1 MSMLPSRGRL
11 PEFRQAEAAECG
23 LACLAMIVSYHGNHA
38 GLNALRRQYPV
49 SLNGMTMRSLMQTA
63 GNLGLAGR
71 PLRLEPQHLIEL
83 RTPAI
88 LHWDMNHFV
97 VLKRAHRNKITI
109 HDPALGVRSYT
120 MVGLSKHF
128 TGIALE
134 LYPVES
140 FALAPK
146 PKSTPFWLLL
156 GRIDGLGPALLQM
169 LALSAILQ
177 LYVLASPFLL
187 QLVVDEAVAKVDAD
201 LILMLSLGFGLFLL
215 INAGA
220 SLLRTRIL
228 QHIQNALAFQMGAGI
243 FNHLLRL
250 PLAYFEK
257 RHIGDLVSR
266 FASSEAIRH
275 LIAEGLISAIVDGV
289 MAVLTMAM
297 MFVYS
302 IRFGTIVLL
311 ALLLYLVVRAAF
323 YRMMRGTMLNFI
335 ASKAREDTAF
345 IETVRAVQ
353 AIKLFSRETE
363 RSAAWSN
370 IYAEVVGSDSSLAA
384 LRQNFSTINSLIF
397 GIENLIIVALGAYAT
412 LQGHMS
418 IGMLLAFISYKQ
430 QFVDKATRLVE
441 KAIEFRML
449 DLHFERLGDITGAEP
464 EARPNRPPEYQP
476 SIEGRVE
483 ARNLSFRYSDTDRFI
498 FENVSFAIEPGEHVA
513 ITGPSGAGKTTLMKV
528 LLGILQPTGGEVL
541 IDGIP
546 LNTLGHE
553 AYRRALGVVMQDDC
567 LLSGSIAD
575 NICFFDESFDLENMM
590 KCAELAG
597 VHDEIMRMPMG
608 YNSLIGDMGSTL
620 SGGQKQRVLLARA
633 LYRSPRILFIDEG
646 TSHLDVSL
654 ERQVTASVQ
663 NLGLTRIVI
672 AHRPETVA
680 AASRQLALGMTGLAE
695 ASPRRDVVK
704 AKPRVRK
711 TN

>member
-1 MSMLPSRGRL
+1 MNMLLSRGRL

-23 LACLAMIVSYHGNHA
+23 LACLAMIASYHGNHA
-38 GLNALRRQYPV
+38 GLNALRRQHPV
-49 SLNGMTMRSLMQTA
+49 SLNGVTMRSLLQTA
-63 GNLGLAGR
+63 GKLGLAGR
-71 PLRLEPQHLIEL
+71 PLRLEPQHMSEL

-97 VLKRAHRNKITI
+97 VLQRAGRNKITI
-109 HDPALGVRSYT
+109 HDPALGIRGYT
-120 MVGLSKHF
+120 LAEFSKHF

-134 LYPVES
+134 LHPVES
-140 FALAPK
+140 FAATPK
-146 PKSTPFWLLL
+146 PKSPPFWALL
-156 GRIDGLGPALLQM
+156 GRIDGLAPVLLQM

-187 QLVVDEAVAKVDAD
+187 QLVVDEAVAKVDVD
-201 LILMLSLGFGLFLL
+201 LILVLSFGFGLFLL
-215 INAGA
+215 INTGA
-220 SLLRTRIL
+220 AVLRTKIL
-228 QHIQNALAFQMGAGI
+228 QQIQSALAFQMGAGI

-250 PLAYFEK
+250 PLVYFEK

-266 FASSEAIRH
+266 FASNEAIRH
-275 LIAEGLISAIVDGV
+275 LITEGLISGIVDGG

-302 IRFGTIVLL
+302 IKFGTIVFA
-311 ALLLYLVVRAAF
+311 ALLLYLGLRVAF
-323 YRMMRGTMLNFI
+323 YRMMRTTMLTFI

-345 IETVRAVQ
+345 IETVRAIQ

-363 RSAAWSN
+363 RSAVWSN
-370 IYAEVVGSDSSLAA
+370 IYAEVVNSDSSLAA
-384 LRQNFSTINSLIF
+384 LRKNFGTINAFIF
-397 GIENLIIVALGAYAT
+397 GVENIVIVALGAHAA
-412 LQGHMS
+412 LHGHMT
-418 IGMLLAFISYKQ
+418 IGMLLAFLAYKQ

-441 KAIEFRML
+441 TAIEFRML
-449 DLHFERLGDITGAEP
+449 DLHFERLGDIAGTEP
-464 EARPNRPPEYQP
+464 EPRPNRPPAYQP
-476 SIEGRVE
+476 RIEGRVE

-528 LLGILQPTGGEVL
+528 LLGILQPTSGEVL

-546 LNTLGHE
+546 LSTLGSE
-553 AYRRALGVVMQDDC
+553 AYRRAIGVVMQDDC

-575 NICFFDESFDLENMM
+575 NICFFDELFDLEQMM
-590 KCAELAG
+590 RCAELAG
-597 VHDEIMRMPMG
+597 IHQDIVRMPMG

-633 LYRSPRILFIDEG
+633 LYRTPCILFIDEG
-646 TSHLDVSL
+646 TSHLDVTL

-663 NLGLTRIVI
+663 SLGLTRIVI

-680 AASRQLALGMTGLAE
+680 AASRALALDTTGLAE
-695 ASPRRDVVK
+695 ANAQPEVVG
-704 AKPRVRK
+704 AH
-711 TN
+711 

>member
-1 MSMLPSRGRL
+1 MSMLLSRGRL
-11 PEFRQAEAAECG
+11 PEVRQAEAAECG
-23 LACLAMIVSYHGNHA
+23 LACLAMIGSYYGNHA

-49 SLNGMTMRSLMQTA
+49 SLNGVTMRSLLQTA
-63 GNLGLAGR
+63 DRLGLGGR
-71 PLRLEPQHLIEL
+71 PLRLEPRHLNEL

-97 VLKRAHRNKITI
+97 VLKRVYRNKITI
-109 HDPALGVRSYT
+109 HDPALGVRAYT
-120 MVGLSKHF
+120 VAELSKHF

-134 LYPVES
+134 LYPIEK
-140 FALAPK
+140 FASAPK
-146 PKSTPFWLLL
+146 PKSPPFWAVL
-156 GRIDGLGPALLQM
+156 GRIDGLASALLQM

-177 LYVLASPFLL
+177 LYVLASPFLM

-201 LILMLSLGFGLFLL
+201 LILVLALGFALFLL
-215 INAGA
+215 INTGA
-220 SLLRTRIL
+220 ALLRTRIL

-266 FASSEAIRH
+266 FASNEAIRH
-275 LIAEGLISAIVDGV
+275 LIAEGLISAIIDGV

-302 IRFGTIVLL
+302 IRFGTIVLF
-311 ALLLYLVVRAAF
+311 ALLLYLVLRAAF
-323 YRMMRGTMLNFI
+323 YHMMRATMLNFI

-363 RSAAWSN
+363 RSAAWCN
-370 IYAEVVGSDSSLAA
+370 VYAEVVNSDSSLAT
-384 LRQNFSTINSLIF
+384 LRQNFATLNTFIF
-397 GIENLIIVALGAYAT
+397 GIENLIIIALGAHAA
-412 LQGHMS
+412 LRGHMT
-418 IGMLLAFISYKQ
+418 IGMLLAFLSYKQ

-441 KAIEFRML
+441 KAIEVRML
-449 DLHFERLGDITGAEP
+449 DLHFERLGDITGTEP
-464 EARPNRPPEYQP
+464 EPRSNRPPAYQP
-476 SIEGRVE
+476 QIEGRVE

-498 FENVSFAIEPGEHVA
+498 FENVSFAIEAGEHVA

-528 LLGILQPTGGEVL
+528 LLGILQPTSGEVL

-546 LNTLGHE
+546 LNTLGAE
-553 AYRRALGVVMQDDC
+553 AYRRAIGVVMQDDC

-575 NICFFDESFDLENMM
+575 NICFFDESFDLEHMTR
-590 KCAELAG
+590 CAALAG
-597 VHDEIMRMPMG
+597 IHDEIVRMPMG

-633 LYRSPRILFIDEG
+633 LYRNPRVLFIDEG
-646 TSHLDVSL
+646 TSHLDVTL

-663 NLGLTRIVI
+663 SLGLTRIVI

-680 AASRQLALGMTGLAE
+680 AASRQLALDTTGMAE
-695 ASPRRDVVK
+695 AIQRHAVADQQG
-704 AKPRVRK
+704 
-711 TN
+711 

>member
-1 MSMLPSRGRL
+1 MNMHLSRGRL

-23 LACLAMIVSYHGNHA
+23 LACLAMIASYHGDHT
-38 GLNALRRQYPV
+38 GLNALRRQHPV
-49 SLNGMTMRSLMQTA
+49 SLNGVTMRSLMQTA
-63 GNLGLAGR
+63 GKLGLAGR
-71 PLRLEPQHLIEL
+71 PLRLEPQHMSEL

-97 VLKRAHRNKITI
+97 VLQRAGRNKITI
-109 HDPALGVRSYT
+109 HDPALGVRGYT
-120 MVGLSKHF
+120 LAEFSKHF

-134 LYPVES
+134 LHPVES
-140 FALAPK
+140 FAPTPK
-146 PKSTPFWLLL
+146 PKSPPFWALL
-156 GRIDGLGPALLQM
+156 GRIDGLAPALLQM

-187 QLVVDEAVAKVDAD
+187 QLVVDEAVAKVDVD
-201 LILMLSLGFGLFLL
+201 LILVLSVGFGLFLL
-215 INAGA
+215 INTGA
-220 SLLRTRIL
+220 AVLRTRIL
-228 QHIQNALAFQMGAGI
+228 QLIQSALAFQMGAGI

-250 PLAYFEK
+250 PLVYFEK

-266 FASSEAIRH
+266 FASNEAIRH
-275 LIAEGLISAIVDGV
+275 LITEGLISGIVDGA

-302 IRFGTIVLL
+302 IKFGLIVVA
-311 ALLLYLVVRAAF
+311 ALLLYLGLRVAF
-323 YRMMRGTMLNFI
+323 YRMMRTTMLTFI
-335 ASKAREDTAF
+335 SSKAREDTAF
-345 IETVRAVQ
+345 IETVRAIQ

-370 IYAEVVGSDSSLAA
+370 IYAEVVNSDSSLAA
-384 LRQNFSTINSLIF
+384 LRKNFGTINAFIF
-397 GIENLIIVALGAYAT
+397 GVENIVIVALGAHAA
-412 LQGHMS
+412 LHGHMT
-418 IGMLLAFISYKQ
+418 IGMLLAFLAYKQ

-441 KAIEFRML
+441 TAIEFRML
-449 DLHFERLGDITGAEP
+449 DLHFERLGDIAGTEP
-464 EARPNRPPEYQP
+464 EPRPNRPPAYQP
-476 SIEGRVE
+476 QIEGRVE

-528 LLGILQPTGGEVL
+528 LLGILQPTSGEVL

-546 LNTLGHE
+546 LGTLGYE
-553 AYRRALGVVMQDDC
+553 AYRRAIGVVMQDDS

-575 NICFFDESFDLENMM
+575 NICFFDESFDLEHMM
-590 KCAELAG
+590 RCAELAG
-597 VHDEIMRMPMG
+597 IHDDIVRMPMG

-633 LYRSPRILFIDEG
+633 LYRAPCILFIDEG
-646 TSHLDVSL
+646 TSHLDVTL
-654 ERQVTASVQ
+654 ERQVTASVKS
-663 NLGLTRIVI
+663 LGLTRIVI

-680 AASRQLALGMTGLAE
+680 AASRALALDMTGLAE
-695 ASPRRDVVK
+695 ANAQADV
-704 AKPRVRK
+704 ACAH
-711 TN
+711 

>member
-1 MSMLPSRGRL
+1 
-11 PEFRQAEAAECG
+11 
-23 LACLAMIVSYHGNHA
+23 
-38 GLNALRRQYPV
+38 
-49 SLNGMTMRSLMQTA
+49 
-63 GNLGLAGR
+63 
-71 PLRLEPQHLIEL
+71 
-83 RTPAI
+83 
-88 LHWDMNHFV
+88 MNHFV
-97 VLKRAHRNKITI
+97 VLKRVSRNTITI
-109 HDPALGVRSYT
+109 HDPALGVRAYT
-120 MVGLSKHF
+120 MAELSKHF

-134 LYPVES
+134 LYPIEKFVP
-140 FALAPK
+140 APK
-146 PKSTPFWLLL
+146 PKSPPFWTLL
-156 GRIDGLGPALLQM
+156 GRIDGLASGLVQM

-177 LYVLASPFLL
+177 LYVLASPFLM
-187 QLVVDEAVAKVDAD
+187 QLVVDEAVAKVDDD
-201 LILMLSLGFGLFLL
+201 LILVLSFGFGLFLL
-215 INAGA
+215 INTGA
-220 SLLRTRIL
+220 ALLRTRIL
-228 QHIQNALAFQMGAGI
+228 QHIQNALAFQMGASI

-266 FASSEAIRH
+266 FASNEAIRH
-275 LIAEGLISAIVDGV
+275 LIAEGLISGVVDGI

-302 IRFGTIVLL
+302 FRFGTIVIS
-311 ALLLYLVVRAAF
+311 ALLLYLVLRAAF
-323 YRMMRGTMLNFI
+323 YRLMRGTMLNFI

-384 LRQNFSTINSLIF
+384 LRQNFSTINGLIF
-397 GIENLIIVALGAYAT
+397 GIENLVIVALGAHAA
-412 LQGHMS
+412 LSGHMS
-418 IGMLLAFISYKQ
+418 IGMLLAFLSYKQ

-449 DLHFERLGDITGAEP
+449 DLHFERLGDITSTEP
-464 EARPNRPPEYQP
+464 EPQPNRPPEYQP
-476 SIEGRVE
+476 LIEGRVE

-528 LLGILQPTGGEVL
+528 LLGILQPTSGEVL

-553 AYRRALGVVMQDDC
+553 AYRRAIGVVMQDDS

-575 NICFFDESFDLENMM
+575 NICFFDESFDLEHMM
-590 KCAELAG
+590 HCSALAG
-597 VHDEIMRMPMG
+597 IHDDIVRMPMG

-633 LYRSPRILFIDEG
+633 LYRTPRILFIDEG
-646 TSHLDVSL
+646 TSHLDVNL

-663 NLGLTRIVI
+663 SLGLTRIVI

-680 AASRQLALGMTGLAE
+680 AASRQLALDTTGLAK
-695 ASPRRDVVK
+695 ADPQHDV
-704 AKPRVRK
+704 ARV
-711 TN
+711 